1 MDTNY
6 IQEFLVLRETGS
18 FLKAADILGISQ
30 PTLSRHIRAIESE
43 IGKQLIDRSSHSF
56 QVTAAGNAF
65 TIYATTVMEAQ
76 KNLISNF
83 ENNRVADESF
93 LNIGTVHGSENY
105 GIFDMLKAFHDEE
118 PNIHLNIY
126 NDVGSTL
133 VHDLQHGLCDV
144 IFVWNLGNPNPGHAT
159 IPFTEDA
166 YVLHVPCGHRLYER
180 KSIHLSEV
188 KEEAVYIRCAPHLR
202 MFNIIMQ
209 RCFDAGVNLNLNP
222 HLGYWMSA
230 SDDLLYMTMRKQTNR
245 IRHSG
250 QFSIA
255 EIEPLL
261 DMKLEIRYKI
271 NGRSDATMKFLD
283 FASRYENRS

>member
-18 FLKAADILGISQ
+18 FLKAADILGITQ
-30 PTLSRHIRAIESE
+30 PTLSRHIRAIENE
-43 IGKQLIDRSSHSF
+43 IGKQLIDRSSHTF

-65 TIYATTVMEAQ
+65 TIYATTVLQAQ
-76 KNLISNF
+76 KNLVSDF
-83 ENNRVADESF
+83 ENNRVVDESF
-93 LNIGTVHGSENY
+93 LNIGMVHGSENY
-105 GIFDMLKAFHDEE
+105 GIFDVLKAFHEEE
-118 PNIHLNIY
+118 PDIRLNIY

-133 VHDLQHGLCDV
+133 IHDLQHSLCDV
-144 IFVWNLGNPNPGHAT
+144 VFVWNLGDPSPGHRS
-159 IPFTEDA
+159 IPFAEDVF
-166 YVLHVPCGHRLYER
+166 VLHVPCGHRLFE
-180 KSIHLSEV
+180 KKTIHLSEV
-188 KEEAVYIRCAPHLR
+188 KGEEVYIRCAPHLR

-209 RCFDAGVNLNLNP
+209 RCCDAGVSLNLNP

-230 SDDLLYMTMRKQTNR
+230 SDDLLYMTLHRQTNR

-255 EIEPLL
+255 EIDPVLE
-261 DMKLEIRYKI
+261 MKLEIRYKA

-283 FASRYENRS
+283 FASRYVNRG